1 MPTYGGVSPQHKKT
15 SNWWHFLCPCS
26 PTNISGLNNWVGI
39 SWALWP
45 KVNRILFLASYL
57 DIWRYPK
64 ISIFMFPRTIGRQK
78 RKLNLE
84 TRHLT
89 LCDIV
94 IFLDQ
99 ISSSSIFTFSGNVF
113 DPFSLPSLQLIYSG
127 SIITSKTSA
136 LLSPLQRGFQ
146 LEGNERLKL

>member
-26 PTNISGLNNWVGI
+26 HTNISGLNNWVGI

-113 DPFSLPSLQLIYSG
+113 DPFSLPSLQLIYHNSEDVCTFISTSTWF
-127 SIITSKTSA
+127 SIG
-136 LLSPLQRGFQ
+136 R
-146 LEGNERLKL
+146 